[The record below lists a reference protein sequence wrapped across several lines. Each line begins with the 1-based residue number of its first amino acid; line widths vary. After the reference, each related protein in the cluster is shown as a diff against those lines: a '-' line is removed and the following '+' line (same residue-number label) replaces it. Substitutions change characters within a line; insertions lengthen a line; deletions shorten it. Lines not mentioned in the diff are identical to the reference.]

1 MQLLLHKS
9 MPTHQANEALILFVH
24 FAIQPRCLLFLIEDS
39 LPFLKG

>member
-24 FAIQPRCLLFLIEDS
+24 FAIQPHCLLFLIKGP